1 MRLEA
6 LSAGTEAARGRFN
19 GTVHSVFDNACNIAI
34 DDGRLLALLAPRTAN
49 VPHGVR
55 IDLPRGVAFT
65 GRLVAGQ
72 RVGCRTDRLRFA
84 GTELT
89 IDLASAKPWRS
100 ELGAPGIDLARLE
113 VAAAW
118 WTAWQAWRRFRGTG
132 REPTA
137 LVPLRRAVER
147 RALVLA
153 AATRRLRCG
162 SAALAMARM
171 VGCGP
176 GLTPSGDDLIV
187 GFLAGLWR
195 ARGADPERLR
205 FVASLGLAVSA
216 AAQATSEVSRAYLI
230 HAARGRFSEPIAILT
245 RQLGDGANAE
255 QVEGATAAA
264 LQVGHLSGSD
274 GVLGLLLGL
283 RAWAPYGWPT
293 ATADGWLRQLGQ
305 PHG

>member
-1 MRLEA
+1 MRLDA
-6 LSAGTEAARGRFN
+6 LSAGTGAARGRFN

-34 DDGRLLALLAPRTAN
+34 DDGRLLALLAPRLAN

-55 IDLPRGVAFT
+55 IDLPPGVAFT

-100 ELGAPGIDLARLE
+100 DLGTPGIDLARPE
-113 VAAAW
+113 VAV
-118 WTAWQAWRRFRGTG
+118 AWRVAWRAWRQFRGAG
-132 REPTA
+132 QQPTPV
-137 LVPLRRAVER
+137 VPLRRAVER

-153 AATRRLRCG
+153 AATRRLRCDK
-162 SAALAMARM
+162 AALAIDRL

-195 ARGADPERLR
+195 SGGADPERRR
-205 FVASLGLAVSA
+205 FVTSLGVAVSA
-216 AAQATSEVSRAYLI
+216 AARATSDVSRAYLI
-230 HAARGRFSEPIAILT
+230 HAARGGFSEPIAILT
-245 RQLGDGANAE
+245 RQLGDGTNPE
-255 QVEGATAAA
+255 QVERAMSAA
-264 LQVGHLSGSD
+264 LRVGHQSGSD

-283 RAWAPYGWPT
+283 RAWAPDGWPS
-293 ATADGWLRQLGQ
+293 AAVDRRSRPRGGS
-305 PHG
+305 HG